1 MIAIE
6 AFNATFVKVRC
17 EDYGVEQELSSFFEF
32 FVPGYKF
39 MPAFRSGVFDGK
51 VRLYNLRTKCIYRG
65 LVDVVVK
72 FAETRQ
78 YPITVDPTLDNA
90 VAVTLEQV
98 KAFMQALNLHGRG
111 KPVEIREYQ
120 YEAVLNMIQRKR
132 GIVLSATS
140 SGKSLMIY
148 STIRYHLSQK
158 RRVLLLVPTVNLVN
172 QMYSDFEDYSSTNGW
187 DVAGKCTLIYSGKDR
202 DLSKPVTISTWQ
214 TLASIQ
220 KNDPKLYKQITAN
233 TDVLIADETHQFK
246 STVTSKVI
254 EGFVNTEYRIGMSGT
269 LDGTNI
275 NELTLTGLL
284 GPVYRAVTAK
294 EMMDRGQVTDLQIK
308 ILLLKHPERIR
319 KAFKGMEYKEEVKH
333 IVTCEARNRFI
344 SNLATACTGNALI
357 LFNYVSHG
365 TYLYEKIRQAVKEG
379 RSVYFIHGGVDSD
392 ERERVR
398 LVVEQETDAIILATS
413 SLFSTGTNIPSL
425 ENLIFAI
432 PTKSNIRVRQSIGR
446 GLRLKEGKT
455 SCKVFDIADDFR
467 TGKNPNVTYRHMEE
481 RIAIYTSEQFKYKL
495 VQLDLDY

>member
-1 MIAIE
+1 MITIE

-17 EDYGVEQELSSFFEF
+17 EDFGVEQELSSFFEF

-51 VRLYNLRTKCIYRG
+51 VRLYNMRTKCIYRG

-72 FAETRQ
+72 FAATRQ
-78 YPITVDPTLDNA
+78 YPITVDPTLNNA

-98 KAFMQALNLHGRG
+98 QGFMQALNLHGRG

-120 YEAVLNMIQRKR
+120 YDAVLNMIQRKR

-140 SGKSLMIY
+140 SGKSLMCF
-148 STIRYHLSQK
+148 STIRYHLSQ
-158 RRVLLLVPTVNLVN
+158 RRRILLLVPTVNLVN
-172 QMYSDFEDYSSTNGW
+172 QMHGDFKDYSSANGW
-187 DVAGKCTLIYSGKDR
+187 DVDANCTLLYSGKDR
-202 DLSKPVTISTWQ
+202 DLTKPVTISTWQ

-220 KNDPKLYKQITAN
+220 KNDPKLYRQITAN
-233 TDVLIADETHQFK
+233 TDVMIADETHQYK
-246 STVTSKVI
+246 STVTGKVI
-254 EGFVNTEYRIGMSGT
+254 EGFTNTEFRIGMSGT

-308 ILLLKHPERIR
+308 IMLLKHPESVRR
-319 KAFKGMEYKEEVKH
+319 AFKGMDYKEEVKH
-333 IVTCEARNRFI
+333 IVTCEARNQFI
-344 SNLATACTGNALI
+344 SKLAQACTGNTLI

-365 TYLYEKIRQAVKEG
+365 TYLYEKIKSGVKDG
-379 RSVYFIHGGVDSD
+379 RNVYFVHGGVDSD
-392 ERERVR
+392 ERERIR
-398 LVVEQETDAIILATS
+398 QVVEGESDAIILATS
-413 SLFSTGTNIPSL
+413 SLFATGTNIPSL

-455 SCKVFDIADDFR
+455 ACKVFDIADDFR
-467 TGKNPNVTYRHMEE
+467 VGKVPNATYRHMEE
-481 RIAIYTSEQFKYKL
+481 RIAIYTSEQFKYKVL
-495 VQLDLDY
+495 MVDLEY

>member
-1 MIAIE
+1 MISIE

-78 YPITVDPTLDNA
+78 YPITVDPSLDNA

-98 KAFMQALNLHGRG
+98 KAFMNALNLHGRG

-140 SGKSLMIY
+140 SGKSLMIQ

-172 QMYSDFEDYSSTNGW
+172 QMYSDFEDYSSANGW
-187 DVAGKCTLIYSGKDR
+187 DVAGKCALIYSGKDR

-220 KNDPKLYKQITAN
+220 KNDAKLYKQITAN

-246 STVTSKVI
+246 SAVTSKVI

-308 ILLLKHPERIR
+308 ILLLKHPEYIR
-319 KAFKGMEYKEEVKH
+319 KAFKGMDYKEEVKH

-344 SNLATACTGNALI
+344 SNLATACKGNTLI

-365 TYLYEKIRQAVKEG
+365 TYLYEKIQKSVKEG

-467 TGKNPNVTYRHMEE
+467 TGKNPNATYRHMEE